1 MEEAGFEEIG
11 VYIKK
16 RQNTV
21 ARYILTQPIMDIC
34 EQSVRRP
41 GSWVYRRWCEQ
52 EKIDLEVEMER
63 ATAASDREGGKRG

>member
-21 ARYILTQPIMDIC
+21 AQYILTRPIMDIC

-41 GSWVYRRWCEQ
+41 GAWVYRRWWEQ